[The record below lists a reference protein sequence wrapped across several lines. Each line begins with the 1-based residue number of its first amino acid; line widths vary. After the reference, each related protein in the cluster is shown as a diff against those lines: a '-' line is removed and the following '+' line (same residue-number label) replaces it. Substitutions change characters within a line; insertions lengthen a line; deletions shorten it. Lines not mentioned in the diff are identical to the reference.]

1 MDPLTVLF
9 AEDDA
14 ETRELVNILLGQK
27 NFKMIGV
34 SNGQEA
40 IDVLERQ
47 GVDLVILD
55 VMMPVLDGLTT
66 LRHIRQT
73 SNMPVILLTAKD
85 QEDDI
90 LAGFAAGAS
99 DYVTKPFRPAELV
112 ARVQSRLLSDQETRP
127 LGILKYQDLQMDLKR
142 REVTCQGKSLDL
154 TRLEYQLLLCFMQ
167 RPGEVLSKEQLL
179 RAVWGYQGELPDLNL
194 VEAVVVRLR
203 KKIKVS
209 SHCPEFI
216 HTVRG
221 VGYRFGVEGS
231 C

>member
-9 AEDDA
+9 ADDDA
-14 ETRELVNILLGQK
+14 ETRQLVKILLRQK
-27 NFKMIGV
+27 NFQMIGV

-55 VMMPVLDGLTT
+55 VMMPGMDGLTT
-66 LRHIRQT
+66 LRHIRQS
-73 SNMPVILLTAKD
+73 SNIPVILLTAKD

-112 ARVQSRLLSDQETRP
+112 ARVQSRLLSGQETRP
-127 LGILKYQDLQMDLKR
+127 LGVLKYRHLQMDLKR
-142 REVTCQGKSLDL
+142 RQVTCNDKPLDL
-154 TRLEYQLLLCFMQ
+154 TRLEFQLLLCFMQ
-167 RPGEVLSKEQLL
+167 SQGEVLSKEELL
-179 RAVWGYQGELPDLNL
+179 RAVWGYQGDHPDLNL

-203 KKIKVS
+203 KKIKIS
-209 SHCPEFI
+209 STCPEFI
-216 HTVRG
+216 QTVRG
-221 VGYRFGVEGS
+221 VGYQFGIEGH
-231 C
+231 